1 MLIEKDVFFE
11 RRNRQL
17 PSQPPAV
24 EQTVKEI
31 DPSSEELLDLYLNLP
46 PKHRTRRFADTARA
60 AKMTGLTQR
69 TIQLWIEFGDIRAV
83 HIGRKYQ
90 IDLHSLKNFLR
101 SRVEP

>member
-1 MLIEKDVFFE
+1 MLVEKDVFFE

-17 PSQPPAV
+17 PSQPHTPNQADD
-24 EQTVKEI
+24 I

-90 IDLHSLKNFLR
+90 IDLRSLKSFLR